1 MAKLLYATTH
11 NKKDCP
17 WLIDSEQLLTL
28 DDSLDAHFAKSLAA
42 GATTDGQAGSILA
55 NNLQKRIIFSFRH
68 GKQLETDSFREAI
81 SHPEVAHEVITGL
94 KYEAS
99 IGRTLAVLTLQ
110 KANNKGSLPLTDD
123 EVELSIIVEPHGE
136 PLSEQV
142 LTIMRSW
149 SDNIAAPLWHKFLF
163 ELRAF
168 WRFILIAWCAIFGV
182 YLISPSPP
190 SFRDYYKQEARK
202 LLEQGVSSNNQQ
214 KAIELLVAI
223 QTGTAPSGVQ
233 PGRDSKIGAIAI
245 NLSALMGISVLA
257 SLPGFCIGIG
267 KGKQTLRRWRGWLR
281 LVSGTVAVLLS
292 THYFYPQLYALIDR
306 AIGTR

>member
-28 DDSLDAHFAKSLAA
+28 DDSLDAHFAKSLTA

-55 NNLQKRIIFSFRH
+55 NNLQKRIVFSFRH

-168 WRFILIAWCAIFGV
+168 WRFILIAW
-182 YLISPSPP
+182 
-190 SFRDYYKQEARK
+190 
-202 LLEQGVSSNNQQ
+202 
-214 KAIELLVAI
+214 
-223 QTGTAPSGVQ
+223 
-233 PGRDSKIGAIAI
+233 
-245 NLSALMGISVLA
+245 
-257 SLPGFCIGIG
+257 
-267 KGKQTLRRWRGWLR
+267 RGWLR
-281 LVSGTVAVLLS
+281 LVSGAS
-292 THYFYPQLYALIDR
+292 IALGAALFGSGFFIDR
-306 AIGTR
+306 KHKRLEGKVADDSENNTQCRKARSWQTNQKLWFCLRHRNSPLRPGA